1 MLEHILVPLD
11 GSPAA
16 EAVLPYAAY
25 LAKQL
30 GVEMTLLHIIE
41 PDELRT
47 RSEEH
52 QAYLDQ
58 LQQNAEAAARSY
70 LESQAQQLTEQGVS
84 VAISVHYG
92 KPADVLLA
100 HGETAPAGNHVIALT
115 THGRSGGLALALLG
129 SVTDRLLHGAR
140 SPLLVVHPREGVTGG
155 PLTRITVPLDGSPLA
170 EGALPLASE
179 LAKRL
184 RLPMSLV
191 WVVPVAAVVYGGPG
205 PYPSNL
211 LADIQDAAKTYLQEV
226 CERLRREGIEA
237 DFEVLIHHGAA
248 AGIIEHTGGRSDQLV
263 AMSTH
268 GRSGLDRWLLG
279 SVTNRVVRSGVSPV
293 LVVRPE
299 AGGSS

>member
-30 GVEMTLLHIIE
+30 GAQMTLLHIIE
-41 PDELRT
+41 PDELRV
-47 RSEEH
+47 RGEEH
-52 QAYLDQ
+52 RAYLDQ
-58 LQQNAEAAARSY
+58 LQQNAEAAARTY
-70 LESQAQQLTEQGVS
+70 LEAHLERLKEGGVS
-84 VAISVHYG
+84 VTTSVLYG

-100 HGETAPAGNHVIALT
+100 HGETAPVGNHMIALT
-115 THGRSGGLALALLG
+115 THGRSAGLTLALLG

-140 SPLLVVHPREGVTGG
+140 SPLVVVHPREGVTGG
-155 PLTRITVPLDGSPLA
+155 PLSRITVPLDGSPLA
-170 EGALPLASE
+170 EGVLPLAGE

-184 RLPMSLV
+184 RLPIGLV

-211 LADIQDAAKTYLQEV
+211 LADIQDAAKTYLREV
-226 CERLRREGIEA
+226 CERLKGEGIEA

-248 AGIIEHTGGRSDQLV
+248 AGIIEHTGGRSDELV

-299 AGGSS
+299 AGASS